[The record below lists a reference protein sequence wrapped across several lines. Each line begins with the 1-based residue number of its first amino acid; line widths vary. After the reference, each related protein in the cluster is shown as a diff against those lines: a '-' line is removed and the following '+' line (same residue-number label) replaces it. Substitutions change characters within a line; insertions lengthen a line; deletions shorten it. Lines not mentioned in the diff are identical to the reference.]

1 MELSSGGRWRV
12 SPSFKEMTENEDFSQ
27 MVRELAQFAVSRYV
41 NNYSARYKDTN
52 FCLYQKYTYE
62 DICRLLNWEKQMNPL
77 NVGDTSMKKKT
88 KTMPVFIS
96 YDRKNASYDHRFVSN
111 KELIAFSKHPRDV
124 NSPDADH
131 IYKRRERRRTTGC
144 TCSSGK

>member
-1 MELSSGGRWRV
+1 
-12 SPSFKEMTENEDFSQ
+12 

-77 NVGDTSMKKKT
+77 NVGGY
-88 KTMPVFIS
+88 F
-96 YDRKNASYDHRFVSN
+96 Y
-111 KELIAFSKHPRDV
+111 E
-124 NSPDADH
+124 
-131 IYKRRERRRTTGC
+131 KRQRPCR
-144 TCSSGK
+144 SL